1 MQMTS
6 GLTSSATPEW
16 ATPQWLF
23 DLLNEEFRFTLD
35 VCATDGNAKCADYY
49 TEQDDGLSQEWYGT
63 VWCNPPYGRAI
74 GAWVRKCAESNPG
87 GGVNVALL
95 PARTE
100 TKWCQQWVFPY
111 ATEVRFISGRLKFN
125 DGAVGAPFPSMLAI
139 YDKREKPWVTATIG
153 KGGSQ

>member
-35 VCATDGNAKCADYY
+35 VCATEDNAKCADFY

-87 GGVNVALL
+87 GGKCSPSPGQDGNEMV
-95 PARTE
+95 PAMGVPVCDRGTVH
-100 TKWCQQWVFPY
+100 QR
-111 ATEVRFISGRLKFN
+111 EVEVQRWRGRSAVPLN
-125 DGAVGAPFPSMLAI
+125 AGDIRQEGEAVG
-139 YDKREKPWVTATIG
+139 YGNDR
-153 KGGSQ
+153 KGR